1 MVDFAAI
8 LQPLGEYSLYLILL
22 FILIV
27 IVAVKIT
34 KMIIGMGVAAVLGG
48 LFPYFI
54 NDILKISGLVEP
66 GLSSSLTFAL
76 LGVIIYGAY
85 SVLTFLY
92 STAKIAGKAAFL
104 PLRILAFIGDVTIK
118 IVSFVGALIL
128 APFRFIAKA
137 ISEHKEDEK
146 KDIGKDDEKDI
157 DKDDDEDFWKK
168 REEPEPKE
176 YEDSEDISVD
186 KTEEL
191 VHEDAGKDG
200 KDSFLNQVYAN
211 YEEFEKDKKKKKD

>member
-1 MVDFAAI
+1 MVDFTAI

-92 STAKIAGKAAFL
+92 GAAKAAGKAAFF
-104 PLRILAFIGDVTIK
+104 PLRVLAFIGDVTIK
-118 IVSFVGALIL
+118 VVSFVGAVIL
-128 APFRFIAKA
+128 APFRYIAKA
-137 ISEHKEDEK
+137 VSEHKESEK
-146 KDIGKDDEKDI
+146 KDIGKDD
-157 DKDDDEDFWKK
+157 DFWKK
-168 REEPEPKE
+168 REEPEPEE
-176 YEDSEDISVD
+176 YDGSEDISVD

-191 VHEDAGKDG
+191 VREDAGKDE

>member
-8 LQPLGEYSLYLILL
+8 LEPLGEYSLHLILL

-54 NDILKISGLVEP
+54 NDIIKISGLVEP

-76 LGVIIYGAY
+76 LGVIVYGAY

-92 STAKIAGKAAFL
+92 STAKIAGKAAFF
-104 PLRILAFIGDVTIK
+104 PLRVLAFVGDVTIK
-118 IVSFVGALIL
+118 LLSFIGFVIL
-128 APFRFIAKA
+128 APFKYLAKL
-137 ISEHKEDEK
+137 ISKSEAEDNKDTKEKKED
-146 KDIGKDDEKDI
+146 DD
-157 DKDDDEDFWKK
+157 DFWKR
-168 REEPEPKE
+168 REEAESE
-176 YEDSEDISVD
+176 EHDGSEDISVD

-191 VHEDAGKDG
+191 VHEDTDKGD
-200 KDSFLNQVYAN
+200 KDSFLNKVYAD

>member
-22 FILIV
+22 FIVIV

-54 NDILKISGLVEP
+54 NDILKISGLVE
-66 GLSSSLTFAL
+66 
-76 LGVIIYGAY
+76 
-85 SVLTFLY
+85 FLY

-118 IVSFVGALIL
+118 VVSFVVALIF
-128 APFRFIAKA
+128 APFRYIAKA
-137 ISEHKEDEK
+137 ISGHKSNEK

-157 DKDDDEDFWKK
+157 DKDDDDDFWKK
-168 REEPEPKE
+168 REEVESEE
-176 YEDSEDISVD
+176 YDGSDDISVD

-191 VHEDAGKDG
+191 VREDTGKNE

>member
-1 MVDFAAI
+1 MVDFTAI

-66 GLSSSLTFAL
+66 GLLSSLTFAL
-76 LGVIIYGAY
+76 LGVIVYGAY
-85 SVLTFLY
+85 SVLVFLY

-118 IVSFVGALIL
+118 VISFVGAVIL
-128 APFRFIAKA
+128 APFRYIAKA
-137 ISEHKEDEK
+137 VSERKENEK
-146 KDIGKDDEKDI
+146 KDMGKDDD
-157 DKDDDEDFWKK
+157 DFWKK
-168 REEPEPKE
+168 REEPEPEE
-176 YEDSEDISVD
+176 YDGSEDISVD

-191 VHEDAGKDG
+191 VREDAGKDE

>member
-1 MVDFAAI
+1 MVDFTAI

-66 GLSSSLTFAL
+66 GLLSSLTFAL
-76 LGVIIYGAY
+76 LGVIVYGAY
-85 SVLTFLY
+85 SVLVFLY

-118 IVSFVGALIL
+118 VISFVGAVIL
-128 APFRFIAKA
+128 APFRYIAKA
-137 ISEHKEDEK
+137 VSERKENEK
-146 KDIGKDDEKDI
+146 KDRGKDD
-157 DKDDDEDFWKK
+157 DFWKK
-168 REEPEPKE
+168 REESEPEE
-176 YEDSEDISVD
+176 YDGSEDISVD

-191 VHEDAGKDG
+191 VREDAGKDE
-200 KDSFLNQVYAN
+200 KDSFLNQVYAD